1 MNVARSKGFIDAL
14 QPQGL
19 EPDLMNP
26 AEFRAFLATE
36 LAKWAQLVKAS
47 GAKLD

>member
-1 MNVARSKGFIDAL
+1 MARAREFDLL

-19 EPDLMNP
+19 EPDLLGP
-26 AEFRAFLATE
+26 AEFRSFPGSE